1 MVRRVQWVIIMYAYG
16 GNKIRGTLIYKDVL
30 NGVEWTL
37 FLCVVITPS
46 ANILLPHDCL
56 RCMYVV
62 IRYLYVCSDCL
73 RCLYVVIRYLY
84 VSLACLYN
92 S

>member
-1 MVRRVQWVIIMYAYG
+1 MYAVEVD
-16 GNKIRGTLIYKDVL
+16 NSIYYAMCPLFQLPTPASQMKS
-30 NGVEWTL
+30 VEWTL